1 MVHLTL
7 NFGKYNHNP
16 KSLLN
21 PKVDAIARSF
31 LDKGGGSFP
40 PPYDAYR
47 VEMATSATG
56 LAFYFFKHD
65 AQISA
70 GMGTWSA
77 AAARE
82 FWKELEG
89 DFRKLFA
96 VGPQLFTVKQPPK
109 MPDSLPWLATLLLPD
124 FFTQVKSDS
133 ADVEFLNTCEVVLF
147 LAAHKRALSK

>member
-31 LDKGGGSFP
+31 LDKGGGAFP
-40 PPYDAYR
+40 PPYEAYR
-47 VEMATSATG
+47 VETATSATG
-56 LAFYFFKHD
+56 LAFYFFKND

-77 AAARE
+77 AAERE
-82 FWKELEG
+82 FWKEIDG
-89 DFRKLFA
+89 DCRKLFA
-96 VGPQLFTVKQPPK
+96 VGPQLFTVKHPPK
-109 MPDSLPWLATLLLPD
+109 MPDSLPWLATLLLPE
-124 FFTQVKSDS
+124 FFTQMKSDS
-133 ADVEFLNTCEVVLF
+133 TDVEFLNAFEVVLF
-147 LAAHKRALSK
+147 LAAHKHALSR